1 MNFSG
6 ILGFLA
12 GLGLIVYGIIG
23 NGDKISGFIEYSSLA
38 ITLGGTAG
46 ALLMSFP
53 FKVIKNVPHMLFMV
67 IKPKKYDPQEY
78 IDQMVEY
85 AKIARSKSLLAL
97 EDSANDCKDPFMK
110 SSLMLIVDAND
121 SDRVKAML
129 DDGIDFMCERHEE
142 NWAFFDRMSAVAPG
156 FGMIGTL
163 VGLINMLKHLSDNA
177 DGLGAG
183 MSTAL
188 ITTFY
193 GCIVAHLIASPI
205 ANRLKTIHS
214 KELLCMQIVEE
225 GALAIISGAN
235 PRYIEEKLEFMLANA
250 ESKKKGKGKNSNT
263 KETNG

>member
-1 MNFSG
+1 MNISG
-6 ILGFLA
+6 IIGFLM
-12 GLGLIVYGIIG
+12 GLGLIVYGMIG
-23 NGDKISGFIEYSSLA
+23 QGDPLSGFINYPSMA
-38 ITLGGTAG
+38 IVIGGTFG
-46 ALLMSFP
+46 ALLISFP
-53 FKVIKNVPHMLFMV
+53 FKIVKNSPKLLLMV
-67 IKPKKYDPQEY
+67 LKPKKYDPKVY

-97 EDSANDCKDPFMK
+97 EDSANECTDPFMK

-142 NWAFFDRMSAVAPG
+142 NWVFYEKMGAVAPG

-163 VGLINMLKHLSDNA
+163 VGLINMLANLTDNS

-193 GCIVAHLIASPI
+193 GCIIAHLIAAPI
-205 ANRLKTIHS
+205 ANRLKTIHA
-214 KELLCMQIVEE
+214 KELLCMQIIEE

-235 PRYIEEKLEFMLANA
+235 PRYIQEKLEFMLASSEINKK
-250 ESKKKGKGKNSNT
+250 SKSKSKEKEEKGN
-263 KETNG
+263 